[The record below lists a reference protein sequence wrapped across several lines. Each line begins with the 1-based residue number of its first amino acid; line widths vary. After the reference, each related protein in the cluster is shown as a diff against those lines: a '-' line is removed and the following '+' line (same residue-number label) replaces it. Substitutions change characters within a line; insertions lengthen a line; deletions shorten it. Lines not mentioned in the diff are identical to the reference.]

1 MSSLCKQSVLLGAV
15 RKSQDG
21 LNQKGFCGGSFFMP
35 EAPETYTIFLHY
47 LLYICG
53 ANCLAIPTPQ
63 RYHVTCQ
70 RQTAI
75 YTEETKMRNDL
86 TMKELK
92 LHTLIGDIQECA
104 MSGMNKRQIR
114 RLLETRYVNLDT
126 DITEDEFT
134 EVLDREYKKVME
146 RCNSK

>member
-1 MSSLCKQSVLLGAV
+1 
-15 RKSQDG
+15 
-21 LNQKGFCGGSFFMP
+21 MP

-134 EVLDREYKKVME
+134 EVLDREYKKVKE
-146 RCNSK
+146 QCNSK